1 MSRTDLHTLLVSL
14 LGSTNVYFQPP
25 ESIQLSYPCIIYR
38 RSKIEADHAD
48 NKPYN
53 LRDKYTITVMDPDP
67 DSALPNAIAALE
79 TAYHDRF
86 YTFNNLNHN
95 VFTIYF

>member
-38 RSKIEADHAD
+38 RSKIQSDHAN
-48 NKPYN
+48 NKPYTHRN
-53 LRDKYTITVMDPDP
+53 QYTVTVMDPDP
-67 DSALPNAIAALE
+67 DSTIPDAISDLE

-95 VFTIYF
+95 IFTIFY

>member
-1 MSRTDLHTLLVSL
+1 MSRTDLHTLLVNL

-38 RSKIEADHAD
+38 KSKIETDHAD
-48 NKPYN
+48 NNPYN
-53 LRDKYTITVMDPDP
+53 LREKYTITVIDPDP
-67 DSALPNAIAALE
+67 DSTIPNGIAMQS
-79 TAYHDRF
+79 TAFHDRF